1 MSENSRIEWTDH
13 TFNPWIGCT
22 RVSLGCDYCYAAV
35 STPARAMKVAWGASE
50 PRYRTAAS
58 TCEDP
63 IKWNDRH
70 DAFFAVHGRRQRVF
84 CASLADVFDNAVNPA
99 WRADLFE
106 LIAKTPKLDWLL
118 LTKRIGNVVS
128 MIEEAAEYR
137 RELDR
142 LHEGKL
148 PANVWLGAT
157 IVNQAEA
164 DRDIPKLLRTPAHVK
179 FLSMEPLLGA
189 VDISDWLVPSAFH
202 CATGFRQGTGM
213 EAGYCGTCAGHAE
226 DPIHDPEC
234 HDFIDWVIAGGESG
248 PRARPTHPD
257 WIRSLRDQCAAAH
270 TPFLFKQWG
279 EWRSVPDSLH
289 EQRDAAR
296 ADGWISISGVFHDS
310 NDERQPTQG
319 ARNVVRLG
327 KKRAGRMLD
336 GVEHDAFPLP
346 VWGTHG

>member
-248 PRARPTHPD
+248 PRASNTGGR
-257 WIRSLRDQCAAAH
+257 AATTCTGA
-270 TPFLFKQWG
+270 
-279 EWRSVPDSLH
+279 V
-289 EQRDAAR
+289 
-296 ADGWISISGVFHDS
+296 
-310 NDERQPTQG
+310 G
-319 ARNVVRLG
+319 ARP
-327 KKRAGRMLD
+327 A
-336 GVEHDAFPLP
+336 
-346 VWGTHG
+346 